1 MVANAHHY
9 HLAAVGHFACVG
21 RWHRSCS
28 ICVHPILIVQQTYRN
43 ILVLAVGFCLLHMLF
58 KGFVFLLIATV
69 VVVLSAISPKA
80 AKAIEKGWLWIGGKM
95 GAVNGAILLFIIY
108 HFLLFPIALLSR
120 ISGKDGLRLK
130 APKASNFQTENHVYG
145 PQDLK
150 NPW

>member
-43 ILVLAVGFCLLHMLF
+43 ILVLVVGFCLLHMLF

-80 AKAIEKGWLWIGGKM
+80 AKAIEKGWLWIGGNM

-130 APKASNFQTENHVYG
+130 APKASNFQV
-145 PQDLK
+145 
-150 NPW
+150 